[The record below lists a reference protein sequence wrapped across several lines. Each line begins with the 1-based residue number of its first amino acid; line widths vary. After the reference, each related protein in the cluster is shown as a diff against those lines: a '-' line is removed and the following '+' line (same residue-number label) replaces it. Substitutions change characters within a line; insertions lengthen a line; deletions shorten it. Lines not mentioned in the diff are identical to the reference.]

1 MSSVAT
7 VNHPPANRKDA
18 SEVTCPLPPQTTLLP
33 SLENWGVPLRGSAP
47 SPQSVPCPGL
57 RPGHPSTLDSWD
69 SGQPVTS
76 SQASDNECIWGAL
89 QR

>member
-7 VNHPPANRKDA
+7 VNHPRNRKDA
-18 SEVTCPLPPQTTLLP
+18 SEVTCPLPPRTTLLP
-33 SLENWGVPLRGSAP
+33 SLANWGVPLRGSAP

-57 RPGHPSTLDSWD
+57 HPLPHPSTLDSWD
-69 SGQPVTS
+69 SGQLVTS
-76 SQASDNECIWGAL
+76 YKASDNGCIGGAL